1 MSIYGSIVNN
11 YLFNRELFIQ
21 SSVIKAKHCFN
32 TGTIQSTL
40 EITSVGSKTSMV
52 QRTGKWYVLM
62 GSGMVKD

>member
-52 QRTGKWYVLM
+52 QRTGK
-62 GSGMVKD
+62 